1 MMNTPKLFFTT
12 LVNALRTKDDAK
24 ALRQHMNDVNAKHF
38 GNTQKPAKLFAYFAD
53 MMGTSNANRLSA
65 LLDEKV
71 SDNFDDPASFIDV
84 LLTPIMSRAARVG
97 EVGRVISGSD
107 PVPCWFINLPLL
119 TIKTTGYSDYPEKTT
134 CYLGVII
141 NVEYSRALGK
151 LIVDATLALFDD
163 TDLSACDIGY
173 EVELETQNDIT
184 EYFSSEMEMGFGQA
198 TSISLHEGGK
208 LFSSLTGLTTSTF
221 DEGDEPIIPFLVNG
235 IGHELIRTLSPVCD
249 LTLNCG
255 DIACQQMFLASG
267 KIEKR

>member
-1 MMNTPKLFFTT
+1 MNTPKLFFTT

-53 MMGTSNANRLSA
+53 MMGTSNANKLSA

-71 SDNFDDPASFIDV
+71 SDNFDDPATSIST
-84 LLTPIMSRAARVG
+84 LLSPMMSRVARVG

-107 PVPCWFINLPLL
+107 PAPSWFMNLPLL
-119 TIKTTGYSDYPEKTT
+119 TIKTTGYTDDPEKTT

-141 NVEYSRALGK
+141 NVEYSRAFGK

-163 TDLSACDIGY
+163 ADLSACDIGY